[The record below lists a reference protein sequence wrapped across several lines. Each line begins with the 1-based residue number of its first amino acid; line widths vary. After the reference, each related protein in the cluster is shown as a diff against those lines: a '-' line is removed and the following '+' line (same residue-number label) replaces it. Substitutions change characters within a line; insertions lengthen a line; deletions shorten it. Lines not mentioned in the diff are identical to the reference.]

1 MTIAVGDRLPEATFK
16 VKTADGL
23 ADVTTAELTRG
34 KRVALFAVPGAYT
47 PTCSAKHLP
56 SFLDNAAALKA
67 KGIDTIACV
76 AVNDAFV
83 MEAWGKA
90 HNVEGKVLMLSDG
103 NAAFTRAL
111 GLEFD
116 GAGAGLGTRSR
127 RYAMLIDDGVVKA
140 LNVET
145 SPGLMEVSSADRLL
159 EAL

>member
-23 ADVTTAELTRG
+23 ADVTTAELTKG

-103 NAAFTRAL
+103 NAAFTQAL